1 MQRCCSSRGFAPV
14 YVIGGRQRADRSLRD
29 LGEGWYGYAQGLI
42 LRVAP
47 DGVDVVVEYESRP
60 DACARGDPVLFKSAS
75 RVDDRLYCCTQTEIV
90 VYALPTFDEIGYV
103 SLPRFN
109 DVHHVAPS
117 PTGTLLVANSGL
129 DTVVETN
136 LDGDVL
142 GEWNVLDEDTW
153 ALHDPDV
160 DYRIGVDLKPHRGH
174 PNYVFFLD
182 GDAWATRFQ
191 FQDAIDVAD
200 PTRRIDIG
208 GERVHDGVVRGDAV
222 YFTTVDGYVVEVG
235 ADDLLVRRR
244 WDLAARDDRH
254 DTLGWCRGL
263 SFDQD
268 GCWVGFSRV
277 RPTKLRQNVSWIR
290 NLGAVTAPTRIA
302 HYGFDDWTLD
312 AEIDLEPYGLNA
324 VFSVI
329 EV

>member
-1 MQRCCSSRGFAPV
+1 MQQGCSSGVFAPV
-14 YVIGGRQRADRSLRD
+14 YVIGGRQREDRSLRD
-29 LGEGWYGYAQGLI
+29 LGEGWYGYAAGLI

-47 DGVDVVVEYESRP
+47 EGVDVVLEYESRP
-60 DACARGDPVLFKSAS
+60 DACAPGDPVLFKAAT
-75 RVDDRLYCCTQTEIV
+75 RVGDRLYCCTQTEV
-90 VYALPTFDEIGYV
+90 VVFALPTFDEVGYV

-109 DVHHVAPS
+109 DVHHVAPGS
-117 PTGTLLVANSGL
+117 NGTLLVANSGL

-136 LDGDVL
+136 LDGDVF
-142 GEWNVLDEDTW
+142 GEWNVLGEDTW
-153 ALHDPDV
+153 SLHDPEV
-160 DYRIGVDLKPHRGH
+160 DYRLGVDLKPHRGH
-174 PNYVFFLD
+174 PNFVFELD
-182 GDAWATRFQ
+182 GEVWATRFQ
-191 FQDAIDVAD
+191 CKDAVRVDD
-200 PTRRIDIG
+200 LDRRIRVG
-208 GERVHDGVVRGDAV
+208 GERVHDGLVVGDAV

-235 ADDLLVRRR
+235 VDDLRVRRR
-244 WDLAARDDRH
+244 WSLAADDSRH

-263 SFDQD
+263 SIDDD

-302 HYGFDDWTLD
+302 RYGLDDWTLD
-312 AEIDLEPYGLNA
+312 HEIDLEPYGLNA